1 MQRENDRAVLGLLLS
16 WLKKGVYMQVIK
28 VDKIRSYQTLV
39 YKRGYKSFR
48 TKEYKDYIKEISS
61 QLDLEPTDSEEIRIS
76 IHFKNKNKVLGD
88 LDNITKPLLDILQ
101 MNKIIKDDRYIVELN
116 LKKSYGNEEN
126 TIELEIR

>member
-1 MQRENDRAVLGLLLS
+1 
-16 WLKKGVYMQVIK
+16 MQVIK